1 MPIYLSFV
9 SWCSNWRATVL
20 WLMKPCTYQNLLD
33 SWDVKDHLTDPF
45 DFKVAILI
53 FSPSSSISRS
63 RYWTKTRRPTS
74 RQCPPTGGCPSG
86 SRPSE
91 TWSPSARRC
100 WLCSGRKRC
109 LPDLSVR
116 FFFNLALKCFICCSL
131 FSFVHETLKHH
142 QWLIQDSKQQSFLS
156 YHLVYMVAESVF
168 CNQSYHLVY

>member
-1 MPIYLSFV
+1 MKVLQSWIYKAQEITSHKCFQMLCFLLNTKYLSLRAWANRISLNYFGLFGAIYLSFV

-116 FFFNLALKCFICCSL
+116 FYYNFAL
-131 FSFVHETLKHH
+131 
-142 QWLIQDSKQQSFLS
+142 
-156 YHLVYMVAESVF
+156 LVFY
-168 CNQSYHLVY
+168 